1 MKKRIASLFTSLLM
15 IVSLMV
21 VMPTMSVSA
30 ANNIIIAG
38 IDIGYSNGSYFTKN
52 GKSCA
57 TMSGYWSNGRCHKN
71 GAGTLC
77 LMKREG
83 R

>member
-52 GKSCA
+52 G
-57 TMSGYWSNGRCHKN
+57 N
-71 GAGTLC
+71 
-77 LMKREG
+77 
-83 R
+83 

>member
-30 ANNIIIAG
+30 TQSKINNFNKSYTLTGNAQNDMVAIAKAQ
-38 IDIGYSNGSYFTKN
+38 IGMT
-52 GKSCA
+52 
-57 TMSGYWSNGRCHKN
+57 
-71 GAGTLC
+71 
-77 LMKREG
+77 
-83 R
+83 